1 MGVQMCSVCH
11 LSDLFRFMF
20 VSVFFFFKQ
29 KTAYEMRISDWSSDV
44 CSSDL
49 AGRGDQRPL
58 HDAGRAVLLQ
68 QRHQGLAHLE
78 FGDGGLDI
86 QVRIDAEC
94 FRRRLDRLLVAGGEG
109 AQRVLDAVAK
119 RSEERRVGKECVST
133 CRSRWSP

>member
-1 MGVQMCSVCH
+1 MY
-11 LSDLFRFMF
+11 
-20 VSVFFFFKQ
+20 VFFFFKQ

-49 AGRGDQRPL
+49 
-58 HDAGRAVLLQ
+58 

-119 RSEERRVGKECVST
+119 LARHILRNVDGVLRHEIDAHALGSDQSHHLLDLDRKST
-133 CRSRWSP
+133 RLTSSH